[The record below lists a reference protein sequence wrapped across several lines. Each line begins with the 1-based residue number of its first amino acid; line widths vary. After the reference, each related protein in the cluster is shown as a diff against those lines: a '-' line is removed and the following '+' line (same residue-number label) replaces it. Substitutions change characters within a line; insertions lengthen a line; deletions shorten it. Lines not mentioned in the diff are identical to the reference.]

1 MAEQPAKEPEV
12 RMTQAEVLDA
22 LDALLENCELHGLHS
37 NGDYR
42 QGKQAF
48 AAVAALYEAQAALL
62 FERDE
67 CAAAC
72 DRETVAYNLARQE
85 ISTLHSAIET
95 TRAMASN
102 AAYARDEM
110 RQRLRGVQELCDVNS
125 GIVDAVREAL
135 GLKGKPGD
143 VVERAA
149 ALYEARA
156 WRKTA
161 NERPTDGQFVAYYF
175 EPFSAVYFGTYEAE
189 SDSVLGRA
197 GFTTMTPEVPLWF
210 ALPPIPEADK

>member
-1 MAEQPAKEPEV
+1 MDMTPQPA
-12 RMTQAEVLDA
+12 MTQAEVLAVLRGDVERAQQARVYEPGGLPEADRCRTMADEA
-22 LDALLENCELHGLHS
+22 L
-37 NGDYR
+37 
-42 QGKQAF
+42 

-135 GLKGKPGD
+135 GLTGKPGD

-149 ALYEARA
+149 ALYKERNALRALLIEARDYV
-156 WRKTA
+156 A
-161 NERPTDGQFVAYYF
+161 NEVRAEMELNKRLRTPRT
-175 EPFSAVYFGTYEAE
+175 TEARFLARI
-189 SDSVLGRA
+189 DA
-197 GFTTMTPEVPLWF
+197 
-210 ALPPIPEADK
+210 ALPPLPDAS